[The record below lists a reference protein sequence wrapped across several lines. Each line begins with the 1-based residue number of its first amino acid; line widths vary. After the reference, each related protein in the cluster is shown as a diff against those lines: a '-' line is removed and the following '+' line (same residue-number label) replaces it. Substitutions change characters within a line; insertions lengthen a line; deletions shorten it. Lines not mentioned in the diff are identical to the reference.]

1 MNKEKEDKFLAF
13 CLEEHFD
20 ITSVTSPQRKAVLYD
35 SYSVLPSGAGSG
47 KTTVLTYRF
56 LRLLFDYENEKDRIH
71 SDEILTI
78 TFTKAATANMRA
90 KIYLIIKKA
99 VEKGLIDEEEL
110 KRFSNAEISTTDSF
124 CSRIVRQDCIRYGI
138 SPTFLI
144 EDDRDLNEFVSKTLK
159 DILNDKIEE
168 EEDVEKICRY
178 VSFDNLLSAFKTISS
193 SFIDISHPYSSDYNE
208 LYEKTKNEVYSII
221 ENKFDENK
229 EKLRANL
236 TSFIEKFSPYKT
248 IEDDVN
254 VVSEALISLENNAD
268 FTPTFSRKRSVS
280 ENKAMTEEFI
290 ELRNTIKDEF
300 KVYNSTKKYLDISS
314 FTLLKGY
321 SSLICEFEKRLIR
334 HKREEGLLT
343 FHDVILLSIDI
354 LKTNYLLRTFY
365 NKKFKKIMVDEFQD
379 NNEEN
384 KRLVYLLASKEAF
397 VENVYPTINDIIK
410 EKVFMVGDEKQ
421 SIYKFRGA
429 DVSVFKNIS
438 KDFGEERVL
447 PLTQNFRSE
456 KEIIDKINKV
466 FSSSIMP
473 VKGECQEDYEA
484 EYTPLVSKNER
495 VKSQISFRYLNAKD
509 SLTNNDEKDILT
521 NATLS
526 EAYEVARIIKE
537 EILGS
542 EKDKYLV
549 SYKDPKDNKIKTRYP
564 ELEDIAILLKKST
577 NQSSFEKALRLFNI
591 PFNVTDNKSL
601 TMDAVLNDFY
611 SVLQLS
617 VYGLDDT
624 LSFASFLRSPFVNMS
639 DEDIEHIMF
648 NHRKDKEL
656 TLNLS
661 QDGLLKLENANQI
674 LTELKEKEKKQ
685 SLCSIMDYLWFET
698 GYRFFIESERKNASY
713 SEHYDYLYTIAN
725 DYDSSNKGLI
735 ELLDRIR
742 EKLGD
747 VSDFKDLNVL
757 REETSG
763 VTIQTIHKSKGLE
776 YPIVFVSDMGG
787 KSSVDNF
794 YPYRLPSSLP
804 LLPYFIDGN
813 NKLINPISI
822 VKKESDNMIENAE
835 TKRVLYVAATRSE
848 NHLIFTSSISSKI
861 INKNNEITYP
871 KDESYN
877 SMLQYLLKGLDFN
890 LFDKSSIIECKEFFP
905 VYYSKFRES
914 KKREKHNKALISAW
928 YNNPKEE
935 KVEEEKKK
943 IGVTTLIKDN
953 DLFKIEG
960 TYKDEVVLPSLKI
973 DAILTRTDPK
983 LTDEENKKRNEE
995 RITEFG
1001 TFVHSLLE
1009 HYFNNEEEDLSH
1021 YFKEEKD
1028 RKKIIDEGFALRDN
1042 FLNSNLYSYI
1052 KSFNLFPEK
1061 EFYIKDDDYIV
1072 EGIIDLL
1079 AIKDDE
1085 IIIIDFKTDST
1096 LSEKKHTN
1104 QLNYYKKAISTIY
1117 PDKHI
1122 TSYVFYLRNSQEI
1135 MVWYVIKII

>member
-13 CLEEHFD
+13 CLNEHFD
-20 ITSVTSPQRKAVLYD
+20 ITSITSPQRKAVLYD

-124 CSRIVRQDCIRYGI
+124 CSSIVRQDCIRYGI

-159 DILNDKIEE
+159 DILNDKIEKE
-168 EEDVEKICRY
+168 EEVEKICRY
-178 VSFDNLLSAFKTISS
+178 VSFENLLSAFKTISS
-193 SFIDISHPYSSDYNE
+193 SFIDISHPYSSDYKE
-208 LYEKTKNEVYSII
+208 LYKKTKDEVYSII
-221 ENKFDENK
+221 EDNFNENK
-229 EKLRANL
+229 DKLRANL
-236 TSFIEKFSPYKT
+236 ISFIGRFSPYT
-248 IEDDVN
+248 SINDDVKIA
-254 VVSEALISLENNAD
+254 SQALIAIDNNTD
-268 FTPTFSRKRSVS
+268 FILAFSKKRSVS
-280 ENKAMTEEFI
+280 ENKALSDEFI
-290 ELRNTIKDEF
+290 TLRNSIKDEF
-300 KVYNSTKKYLDISS
+300 KTYNSTKKYLDSSS
-314 FTLLKGY
+314 FSILKGY
-321 SSLICEFEKRLIR
+321 SSLLSEFEKRLIR

-354 LKTNYLLRTFY
+354 LKTNYSLRSFY

-384 KRLVYLLASKEAF
+384 KRLVYLLASKETF
-397 VENVYPTINDIIK
+397 IKDDYPTINDIIK

-484 EYTPLVSKNER
+484 EYTPLISKNER

-509 SLTNNDEKDILT
+509 SITNNEEKDILT

-542 EKDKYLV
+542 EREKYLV

-624 LSFASFLRSPFVNMS
+624 LSFASFLRSPFVNMN
-639 DEDIEHIMF
+639 DEDIEHIMY
-648 NHRKDKEL
+648 NYRSNKEL
-656 TLNLS
+656 SLNLS
-661 QDGLLKLENANQI
+661 KDGLIKLENANKV
-674 LTELKEKEKKQ
+674 LTELKEKEKKG

-698 GYRFFIESERKNASY
+698 GYRFFIESERKNESY
-713 SEHYDYLYTIAN
+713 TEHFDYLYTIAN

-757 REETSG
+757 KEETSG

-787 KSSVDNF
+787 KSNGDKF

-804 LLPYFIDGN
+804 LLPYFIDEN

-822 VKKESDNMIENAE
+822 VKKQTDNMVENAE

-848 NHLIFTSSISSKI
+848 NHLIFTSSISSKL

-877 SMLQYLLKGLDFN
+877 SMLQYLLKGLAFD
-890 LFDKSSIIECKEFFP
+890 LLDKSKIIECKEFFP

-914 KKREKHNKALISAW
+914 KKREKHDKALIKAW
-928 YNNPKEE
+928 YNNPKEQ
-935 KVEEEKKK
+935 KVDEEKKK

-953 DLFKIEG
+953 DLFE
-960 TYKDEVVLPSLKI
+960 TETEYKDEISLPSLKI
-973 DAILTRTDPK
+973 DTILTRNDPK
-983 LTDEENKKRNEE
+983 ISEEDNKKRKEE

-1009 HYFNNEEEDLSH
+1009 HYINNEEEDLSH

-1028 RKKIIDEGFALRDN
+1028 REKIIEEGFVLRDN
-1042 FLNSNLYSYI
+1042 FINSDLYLSI

-1061 EFYIKDDDYIV
+1061 EFYIKDKDYIV

-1079 AIKDDE
+1079 AIKDNE

-1096 LSEKKHTN
+1096 LSETKHTN

-1135 MVWYVIKII
+1135 MV